1 MNFFWFFSLP
11 RIKHYKVMSA
21 GKNYTIDLE
30 KPVSSYF
37 LVDFLLLPPKH
48 LPYRIQSKV
57 EKQTLC
63 LGA

>member
-1 MNFFWFFSLP
+1 
-11 RIKHYKVMSA
+11 MSA

-37 LVDFLLLPPKH
+37 LVVYFLLLPPKH

-57 EKQTLC
+57 EKQILC